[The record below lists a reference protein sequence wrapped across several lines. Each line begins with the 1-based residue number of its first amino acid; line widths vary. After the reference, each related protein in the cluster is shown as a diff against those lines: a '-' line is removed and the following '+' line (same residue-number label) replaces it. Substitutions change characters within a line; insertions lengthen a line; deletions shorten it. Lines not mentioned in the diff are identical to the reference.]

1 MEAKFTKGPLSIK
14 GPSLGEMANDAGGD
28 YAILDEEG
36 LIIGESFCRVSTD
49 EIRPARE
56 NATLWAAAPEMYEKS
71 AFKRNVL
78 IRDNLPYFEGEWVAV
93 PQEDFDALR
102 AVRAKARGEQ

>member
-1 MEAKFTKGPLSIK
+1 MEAKFTRGPLSIK

-56 NATLWAAAPEMYEKS
+56 NATLWAAAPEMYE
-71 AFKRNVL
+71 AL
-78 IRDNLPYFEGEWVAV
+78 EWLMASRRV
-93 PQEDFDALR
+93 PDTEAGLEAENKGRLALY
-102 AVRAKARGEQ
+102 KARGES